1 MPHFKTR
8 TAAAVDRRG
17 FLKVGV
23 AAIGAMPGALRRA
36 MADVAAEPVG
46 SKPDLILTDDRGIP
60 VSQN

>member
-1 MPHFKTR
+1 MPRSKTR
-8 TAAAVDRRG
+8 TAATVDRRG

-36 MADVAAEPVG
+36 MADVATEPAG
-46 SKPDLILTDDRGIP
+46 SKPNFILTDDQGIP